1 MLLTVATIAGYLLIC
16 VWLTAPNKPSS
27 TANPKDKGTVST
39 TPWIFWVIM
48 MANGFQVLMTTKRVL
63 VIDDEPDVRAVV
75 SACFEDIAGW
85 HVTTADSG
93 HAGLEKVNA
102 NPPDAIV
109 VDMMMPGMDGL
120 AFLRALRAQPKG
132 AAIPV
137 VLLTAK
143 VNLNQATIEQELDVK
158 GIISKPFDALLL
170 SEQVATFLGWSTD
183 TEMISG

>member
-1 MLLTVATIAGYLLIC
+1 
-16 VWLTAPNKPSS
+16 
-27 TANPKDKGTVST
+27 
-39 TPWIFWVIM
+39 M
-48 MANGFQVLMTTKRVL
+48 MANGFQMLMTKRVL

-93 HAGLEKVNA
+93 QAGLDTVNA

-120 AFLRALRAQPKG
+120 AFVRALRAQPMG
-132 AAIPV
+132 ASIPV

-143 VNLNQATIEQELDVK
+143 VNLNQSTIERELDVK
-158 GIISKPFDALLL
+158 GIIAKPFDALLL
-170 SEQVATFLGWSTD
+170 SEQVANFLGWSTETD
-183 TEMISG
+183 LISGGQGSAQ